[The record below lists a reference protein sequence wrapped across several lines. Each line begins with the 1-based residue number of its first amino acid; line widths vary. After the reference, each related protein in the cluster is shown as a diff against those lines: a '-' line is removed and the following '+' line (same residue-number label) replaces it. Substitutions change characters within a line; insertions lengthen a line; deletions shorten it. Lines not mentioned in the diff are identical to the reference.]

1 MTRSRWPKITRDT
14 ILFTAGVLG
23 AANEAVFR
31 ESERPALLMLFAGMM
46 GLPVFLRKD
55 ERTSPPAPAPP
66 EPTVLSEL
74 EEIARKLRGDEK

>member
-23 AANEAVFR
+23 AANEAIFR
-31 ESERPALLMLFAGMM
+31 DSERPALLMLFAGMM

-55 ERTSPPAPAPP
+55 ERSSTDAPP
-66 EPTVLSEL
+66 KPTVLSEL
-74 EEIARKLRGDEK
+74 EEMARKLKGDEK

>member
-1 MTRSRWPKITRDT
+1 VTRSRWPKITRDT

-55 ERTSPPAPAPP
+55 ERSSADAPP
-66 EPTVLSEL
+66 KPTVLSEL
-74 EEIARKLRGDEK
+74 EEMARKLKGDEK